1 MRFLREMDD
10 AHAAVAQFPFDRVA
24 VGEGGREPG
33 GDLGHADKMSLR
45 KQRGEPLSKRDK
57 NEIRSHPT
65 ESRRRR
71 ATTSDERLVAY
82 ELAVLDAEAS
92 RGHTWCLRCR
102 WNRRSTTVR
111 SDNGG

>member
-1 MRFLREMDD
+1 MCEPSQALAE
-10 AHAAVAQFPFDRVA
+10 VAFDLVA
-24 VGEGGREPG
+24 VGEDGRELG
-33 GDLGHADKMSLR
+33 GVLGHADKMSLR

-57 NEIRSHPT
+57 NENRSHPM

-92 RGHTWCLRCR
+92 MGHTWCFRR
-102 WNRRSTTVR
+102 HWNRRSTTVR